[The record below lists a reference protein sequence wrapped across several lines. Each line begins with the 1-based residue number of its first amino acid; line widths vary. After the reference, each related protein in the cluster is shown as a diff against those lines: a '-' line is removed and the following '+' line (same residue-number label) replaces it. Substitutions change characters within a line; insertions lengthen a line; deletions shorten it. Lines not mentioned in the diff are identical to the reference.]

1 VIRCA
6 AQMPYERVGKTT
18 ALKRPVLRDGNGKE
32 LYRFES
38 ATVLQFSSGEDA
50 LQTEP
55 DSLPTEFPFSAY
67 AGRHS
72 TPLYLGD
79 DDHSF
84 PVMLAGRK
92 LAIVSSNIERGGP
105 HKG

>member
-1 VIRCA
+1 MA
-6 AQMPYERVGKTT
+6 YERVGKTT
-18 ALKRPVLRDGNGKE
+18 ALKQPVLRDGNGKE
-32 LYRFES
+32 IYRFES
-38 ATVLQFSSGEDA
+38 ASVLKFGSGEDA

-55 DSLPTEFPFSAY
+55 DSLPAEFPFSSY
-67 AGRHS
+67 SGRHS

-84 PVMLAGRK
+84 PVVLVGRK
-92 LAIVSSNIERGGP
+92 LAIASSNIERGGP